1 MVTQRGNLSG
11 FVIEVATLLIGSSA
25 WQLMTARRKGEKAI
39 IRGGLVMISEFSQCY
54 GDTVEHS

>member
-1 MVTQRGNLSG
+1 MSG
-11 FVIEVATLLIGSSA
+11 SVMEVAKLLVGSSA

>member
-1 MVTQRGNLSG
+1 MSG
-11 FVIEVATLLIGSSA
+11 FVMEVAKHLIGSSA